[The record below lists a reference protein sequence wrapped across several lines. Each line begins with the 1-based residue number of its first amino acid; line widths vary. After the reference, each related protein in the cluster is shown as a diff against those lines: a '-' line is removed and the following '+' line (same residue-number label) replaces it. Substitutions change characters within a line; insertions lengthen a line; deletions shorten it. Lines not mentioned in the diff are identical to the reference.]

1 MANVKRALTES
12 FVAGATLASSQYH
25 GVKLNA
31 NRQVIVCAADTDIP
45 AGIVLNDPASGQ
57 EAEVLVLGRC
67 PVVFGETVTA
77 GQLIRIDGSG
87 HAMVFETNTDTTAY
101 CVGQC
106 TIGGAITE
114 VGEAMINCCTPPK
127 GNAA

>member
-45 AGIVLNDPASGQ
+45 AGIVLNDPASGA
-57 EAEVLVLGRC
+57 EAEVLVVGRC
-67 PVVFGETVTA
+67 PVVLGETLTA

-87 HAMVFETNTDTTAY
+87 HAMLFEPATDTTAY
-101 CVGQC
+101 CIGQV
-106 TIGGAITE
+106 TIGGAVTE
-114 VGEAMINCCTPPK
+114 VGEALINCCNPNR
-127 GNAA
+127 GIAS